1 MKRIIY
7 FVMIACVATM
17 VGCKND
23 DNGSEDMSA
32 KEQALKRIVADYTA
46 KNVIPIYDSLANA
59 TIDLYDACAAML
71 EKFDGKNL
79 TEADVK
85 VAAGHWENARKY
97 WERSE
102 SFLYGPVA
110 IYNIDPHI
118 DSWPLDQTAME
129 ALLGNAE
136 TMKLVEEQGADYVST
151 KLGYG
156 LLGFHAAEYMLYAH
170 DNADKSNVKLYPIA
184 DYTRA
189 KLVYLKAVAEDLRN
203 QTVLLQACWEGIDKV
218 SAAKKKI
225 LQDAELDDKSYE
237 TVGYAWYMNNAG
249 ASGSSFKTFQE
260 SAEEIIQGCIDIAD
274 EVGNTKIGTPCNAAN
289 DEDRNYIESPYS
301 LNSIEDFQD
310 NIRSI
315 RNSYAGV
322 NGGSGLSNYVQ
333 SINPDLDTKVKKA
346 IEDALK
352 AIAAIPEPFASNAT
366 GAESK
371 NAVKVVGTDLA
382 NVLSE
387 VMELITK

>member
-7 FVMIACVATM
+7 LVMIACVATL

-110 IYNIDPHI
+110 DYNIDPHI

-136 TMKLVEEQGADYVST
+136 TMKLVEE
-151 KLGYG
+151 
-156 LLGFHAAEYMLYAH
+156 
-170 DNADKSNVKLYPIA
+170 
-184 DYTRA
+184 
-189 KLVYLKAVAEDLRN
+189 
-203 QTVLLQACWEGIDKV
+203 
-218 SAAKKKI
+218 
-225 LQDAELDDKSYE
+225 
-237 TVGYAWYMNNAG
+237 
-249 ASGSSFKTFQE
+249 
-260 SAEEIIQGCIDIAD
+260 
-274 EVGNTKIGTPCNAAN
+274 
-289 DEDRNYIESPYS
+289 
-301 LNSIEDFQD
+301 
-310 NIRSI
+310 
-315 RNSYAGV
+315 
-322 NGGSGLSNYVQ
+322 
-333 SINPDLDTKVKKA
+333 
-346 IEDALK
+346 
-352 AIAAIPEPFASNAT
+352 
-366 GAESK
+366 
-371 NAVKVVGTDLA
+371 
-382 NVLSE
+382 
-387 VMELITK
+387 

>member
-7 FVMIACVATM
+7 FVMIACVATL

-59 TIDLYDACAAML
+59 TIDLYDACATML
-71 EKFDGKNL
+71 EKYGSNL

-110 IYNIDPHI
+110 DYNIDPHI
-118 DSWPLDQTAME
+118 DSWPLDQTAMD

-136 TMKLVEEQGADYVST
+136 TMKQIEEKGADYISN
-151 KLGYG
+151 LGYG

-170 DNADKSNVKLYPIA
+170 NNTNKNNVQLYPVS

-189 KLVYLKAVAEDLRN
+189 QLVYLKAVAEDLRN
-203 QTVLLQACWEGIDKV
+203 QTVLLEACWEGINNV
-218 SAAKKKI
+218 SANKKGI
-225 LQDAELDDKSYE
+225 LKEAELDGYTYLS
-237 TVGYAWYMNNAG
+237 VGYAWYMNNAG
-249 ASGSSFKTFQE
+249 APGSSFKTFQE

-289 DEDRNYIESPYS
+289 DKDRNYIESPYS

-315 RNSYAGV
+315 CNSYAGV
-322 NGGSGLSNYVQ
+322 NGGSALSNYVQ

-352 AIAAIPEPFASNAT
+352 AIAAIPEPFATNAT
-366 GAESK
+366 GTESK

-382 NVLSE
+382 DVLSE